1 MRVTFLLLALISA
14 GLSVAIFGPVLSVPL
29 LVSAGLVVASVLW
42 LAAERRKR
50 APTRWIVVD
59 GSNVMYWADET
70 PSLDTVRKVV
80 TALRA
85 EGFQPVVWF
94 DANAGYLTMG
104 RYLGPDLL
112 SGQIGVARR
121 QVFVAE
127 KGVPADPLILRGAE
141 RLGARVV
148 TNDRY
153 RDWVERFPQ
162 VQEPGFLV
170 RGRIRDGAV
179 LLRLEVPAAEA
190 DRPAAHSGRVAPRS
204 R

>member
-1 MRVTFLLLALISA
+1 MAWFLIIAALIAAGASVVVGEPLASFLLVLA
-14 GLSVAIFGPVLSVPL
+14 VALAVWGFLRIARPKPGPGIP
-29 LVSAGLVVASVLW
+29 
-42 LAAERRKR
+42 
-50 APTRWIVVD
+50 WIVVD
-59 GSNVMYWADET
+59 GSNVMYWQDET

-94 DANAGYLTMG
+94 DANAGYLTLG
-104 RYLGPDLL
+104 RYLGPEIL
-112 SGQIGVARR
+112 SGQIGVSSR

-127 KGVPADPLILRGAE
+127 KGMPADPLILRDTT

-153 RDWVERFPQ
+153 RDWVQRFPKIE
-162 VQEPGFLV
+162 EPGFLV
-170 RGRIRDGAV
+170 RGRMREGRV
-179 LLRLEVPAAEA
+179 TLRLQVPARDAG
-190 DRPAAHSGRVAPRS
+190 RPLPHSGRVAPRS

>member
-1 MRVTFLLLALISA
+1 MALFLLLLALAAA
-14 GLSVAIFGPVLSVPL
+14 GASVVADEPLASLL
-29 LVSAGLVVASVLW
+29 LVLAVA
-42 LAAERRKR
+42 LAVWALLRIARPKPDLEV
-50 APTRWIVVD
+50 PWIVVD
-59 GSNVMYWADET
+59 GSNVMYWQDET

-94 DANAGYLTMG
+94 DANAGYLTLG

-121 QVFVAE
+121 HVFVAE
-127 KGVPADPLILRGAE
+127 KGVPADPLILEGAA

-153 RDWVERFPQ
+153 RDWVERFPK

-170 RGRIRDGAV
+170 RGRIRDGV
-179 LLRLEVPAAEA
+179 VTLRLEVPVA
-190 DRPAAHSGRVAPRS
+190 DGPGPAPQSGRVAPRS

>member
-1 MRVTFLLLALISA
+1 MAWFLIIAALAAA
-14 GLSVAIFGPVLSVPL
+14 GASVVVGEPL
-29 LVSAGLVVASVLW
+29 ASFLLVVAVP
-42 LAAERRKR
+42 LAIWGFIRLARPK
-50 APTRWIVVD
+50 PGPDIPWIVVD
-59 GSNVMYWADET
+59 GSNVMYWVDET

-94 DANAGYLTMG
+94 DANAGYLTLG